1 MNIRGARLVIIKR
14 CNSAVASLARADNCL
29 CVTRTHRAL
38 SRRRGAGWQSGS
50 CRFPPLFS
58 WGKRSVSGAEGEGK
72 DVPACAS
79 RASHHPKVL
88 PGFLTGACSSSAHC
102 FRQHRRSVSDELHR
116 AARPPGTCA
125 CRRKHASASRF
136 LFQPL
141 LNFRKKEG
149 NKSSRAKLKSAGEG
163 QARGS
168 SRGSA
173 T

>member
-1 MNIRGARLVIIKR
+1 MCHANTSRFVAEARGWLAVGLVQVPSI
-14 CNSAVASLARADNCL
+14 VFQL
-29 CVTRTHRAL
+29 
-38 SRRRGAGWQSGS
+38 GE
-50 CRFPPLFS
+50 
-58 WGKRSVSGAEGEGK
+58 RSVSGEEGEGK
-72 DVPACAS
+72 EGPCAS
-79 RASHHPKVL
+79 RASHHPEAL

-125 CRRKHASASRF
+125 CRRKHASAPRF

-141 LNFRKKEG
+141 LNFRKKKG